1 MKTKLFFLLFITS
14 TFLSVVAQKK
24 ETVNLILEV
33 SVTKHNKGSIL
44 IALYDHKENYMK
56 KSYKNAEV
64 KVENGKAIIE
74 FTNLEKREY
83 AFSLFHDINDNKKL
97 DSNFLGIPKEP
108 YAFSN
113 NKKGSF
119 GPPRFKDAKFHLT
132 DNKTINISIK

>member
-1 MKTKLFFLLFITS
+1 MKTKLFFLLFITN
-14 TFLSVVAQKK
+14 TFLSVITQKK
-24 ETVNLILEV
+24 ETVNLTVEV
-33 SVTKHNKGSIL
+33 SVTKYHKGSIL

-83 AFSLFHDINDNKKL
+83 AFSLFHDVNDNKKL

-108 YAFSN
+108 YGFSN

-119 GPPRFKDAKFHLT
+119 GPPKFESTKFSLT
-132 DNKTINISIK
+132 ENQHIKLNIK